1 MAVRTALGYSGL
13 VGTVVLYEMN
23 GQQYMRSRPRKRT
36 MKRSKKVIEVTS
48 VFGAVSRYGSAMI
61 GELKGKLLFPFNNLT
76 YNTQRGWMRNQYA
89 AHKND
94 GAWEIRAK
102 RTLMSQLNPDAD
114 LRDFMEAGVTVTDEG
129 AGRVSLEF
137 PSINPVQDLK
147 APPRT
152 TKVNVKMM
160 LISSSFEESAKP
172 LQCKTTAFSF
182 NFSDNLLPSQK
193 FSFNT
198 KTTRRPATGNIAL
211 AVVALEFETTDSGNG
226 SFNKDTRWLPAAI
239 IAMGRTKA

>member
-1 MAVRTALGYSGL
+1 MAIRTALGYSGL

-23 GQQYMRSRPRKRT
+23 GKQYMRSRPTRDPAKRT
-36 MKRSKKVIEVTS
+36 KKAIETTS
-48 VFGAVSRYGSAMI
+48 VFGTVSRYGSEMLR
-61 GELKGKLLFPFNNLT
+61 EMKGKLLFPFNNNT
-76 YNTQRGWMRNQYA
+76 YNAQRGWMRNQYA

-94 GAWEIRAK
+94 AIWEIRAK

-160 LISSSFEESAKP
+160 LISSSFDEAAKP

-182 NFSDNLLPSQK
+182 NYSDNVLPSQK

-198 KTTRRPATGNIAL
+198 KSTRRPATGNIAL
-211 AVVALEFETTDSGNG
+211 AIVALEFETTDSGNG